1 MSLPPQEAANGDPKK
16 PRLFWCQRLIA
27 GVDLSPGS
35 GQPVTLTGDLGM
47 SFAHTSPRGSSL
59 QFHVMV
65 VYLPK
70 VTLDAKRVID
80 VAANDTFNDVDTTN
94 PWLANGAK
102 AYVPVNNDDDDNDGK
117 IDSTQAVVN
126 LVDDDL
132 LPIALRKNA
141 ADPRSRR
148 LVHG

>member
-1 MSLPPQEAANGDPKK
+1 
-16 PRLFWCQRLIA
+16 
-27 GVDLSPGS
+27 
-35 GQPVTLTGDLGM
+35 
-47 SFAHTSPRGSSL
+47 
-59 QFHVMV
+59 
-65 VYLPK
+65 
-70 VTLDAKRVID
+70 
-80 VAANDTFNDVDTTN
+80 
-94 PWLANGAK
+94 
-102 AYVPVNNDDDDNDGK
+102 VNNDDDDNDGK